1 MEELVKIRKER
12 KLTQQEVADLA
23 GMKRSYYGLIE
34 NGVRRPSPEVAIRIG
49 AALEFDWTR
58 FYEPEK
64 EAES

>member
-64 EAES
+64 EVEE